1 MDIVRNGINI
11 EGITEENELPA
22 EISGQLIELSETENL
37 LIDKDI
43 KIKNIHKISVDTEI
57 KGTKIINAP
66 LSRIFVIDGYKKLEI
81 SYFDTENNLKAFKLD
96 SPFNIFFDV
105 ENSSAEVDEMRLHI
119 ADAYFELTAGS
130 VLYCYIIY
138 MADIRFLNYNKEDKQ
153 ETMIKISNQNEAEI
167 NKQNKA
173 AALEMSISKEK
184 TSDLIKTVPEEDT
197 DKNNLMDIEAEY
209 L

>member
-43 KIKNIHKISVDTEI
+43 KIRNIHKISVNIEI

-153 ETMIKISNQNEAEI
+153 ETVIKISNQNEAEI

-184 TSDLIKTVPEEDT
+184 TSDLIKTLPEEDT